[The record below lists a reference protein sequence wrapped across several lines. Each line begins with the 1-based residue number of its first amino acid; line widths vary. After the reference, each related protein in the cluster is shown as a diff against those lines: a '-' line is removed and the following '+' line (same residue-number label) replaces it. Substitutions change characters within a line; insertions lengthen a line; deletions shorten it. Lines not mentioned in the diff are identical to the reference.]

1 MSDSDGNTPSNKNSD
16 ISREKFNRI
25 INNIVDIITEVDL
38 KGYFTYASPQIYD
51 ILGYT
56 SEEIVGLNGLKLIHP
71 NDLPK
76 TLDKMKETINSGETM
91 TMDYRT
97 QHKDGHYV
105 YISAKGG
112 IIREKGNVKFLAVLR
127 DVSKQKAMEEK
138 LIKSEEKYREAFER
152 AEIYKDLFAHDIS
165 N

>member
-1 MSDSDGNTPSNKNSD
+1 MPDSDGNTPFNKNSD
-16 ISREKFNRI
+16 ISREIFNRI

-38 KGYFTYASPQIYD
+38 KGHFTYASPQIYD

-71 NDLPK
+71 NDLPE
-76 TLDKMKETINSGETM
+76 TLEKMKETINSGERM
-91 TMDYRT
+91 TMDYRA

-112 IIREKGNVKFLAVLR
+112 IIRDREILNFLLC
-127 DVSKQKAMEEK
+127 
-138 LIKSEEKYREAFER
+138 
-152 AEIYKDLFAHDIS
+152 
-165 N
+165 